1 MPVIIDGHNL
11 LHSIQKT
18 SPVRSSPDRHRGR
31 LSKYQRTSNGA
42 SEDSEPISDVRLC
55 RIVGRFLKLTGEKG
69 EIVFDGT
76 GPRDK
81 SGFDNISNLE
91 VFFAGIGMDA
101 DTVIED
107 KIKANTAP
115 RRLTVVS
122 SDRRLRDAARAR
134 KATSVKSEV
143 FWNNLQKQLRRKKTF
158 KEPTAK
164 RRGLSES
171 ETKQWLEFFGLEQ

>member
-11 LHSIQKT
+11 LHSIQQT
-18 SPVRSSPDRHRGR
+18 G
-31 LSKYQRTSNGA
+31 
-42 SEDSEPISDVRLC
+42 EDSELISRIQLC
-55 RIVGRFLKLTGEKG
+55 RILSGYLKLIDENG
-69 EIVFDGT
+69 EIVFDGM
-76 GPRDK
+76 GPKDK

-91 VFFAGIGMDA
+91 VFFAGLGSDA

-134 KATSVKSEV
+134 KSTAVKSQV
-143 FWNNLQKQLRRKKTF
+143 FWSNLCKQLSRKRTI
-158 KEPTAK
+158 KEPASK
-164 RRGLSES
+164 RQGISES
-171 ETKQWLEFFGLEQ
+171 ETEQWLKFFGLEQ

>member
-1 MPVIIDGHNL
+1 MLIIDGHNL
-11 LHSIQKT
+11 LHSIQQT
-18 SPVRSSPDRHRGR
+18 G
-31 LSKYQRTSNGA
+31 
-42 SEDSEPISDVRLC
+42 EDSEPISDVQLC
-55 RIVGRFLKLTGEKG
+55 RILSGYLKLTDEKG

-91 VFFAGIGMDA
+91 VFFAGLGSDA

-107 KIKANTAP
+107 KIKASTAP

-134 KATSVKSEV
+134 KATAVKSEV
-143 FWNNLQKQLRRKKTF
+143 FWNNLRRQLRRKKTF
-158 KEPTAK
+158 KEPAAK

-171 ETKQWLEFFGLEQ
+171 ETKQWLEFFGIEQ